1 MDGLY
6 LWKYFS
12 RHLAWNEALGLSSGG
27 TPTSRNRLKEGR
39 LLEMKI
45 PLPSLEEQQHIV
57 ALANKIEDA
66 IGLQQQ
72 AVTRFDVLLSSIL
85 DKAFKGEL

>member
-1 MDGLY
+1 
-6 LWKYFS
+6 
-12 RHLAWNEALGLSSGG
+12 
-27 TPTSRNRLKEGR
+27 
-39 LLEMKI
+39 MKI

-57 ALANKIEDA
+57 ALATRIEDA